1 MGVLTPKKI
10 TIWCQLV
17 VLSSSSEDNLPLVRH
32 IAQVDLT
39 SDGVGI
45 CYTQEPELM
54 LNSPP

>member
-17 VLSSSSEDNLPLVRH
+17 VLSSSSDDNLPLVRH
-32 IAQVDLT
+32 IARVDLN

-54 LNSPP
+54 SNSPP